1 VINYDTGSSMLYVG
15 HKDIPICVGF
25 YTVSCK
31 LHDKYMITDLH
42 QLSFLLCFNTHN
54 FLVTTPDICTCSPT
68 IILLNIN
75 GLGQYHVVDITF

>member
-1 VINYDTGSSMLYVG
+1 MLYVG

-42 QLSFLLCFNTHN
+42 QLSFLRDFNTYN
-54 FLVTTPDICTCSPT
+54 FSVTRSIKCTFLPT
-68 IILLNIN
+68 IILVNYN
-75 GLGQYHVVDITF
+75 GLGHYQLIDGYSVELRTQQ

>member
-1 VINYDTGSSMLYVG
+1 MINYDTGSSMLYVG

-42 QLSFLLCFNTHN
+42 QLSFLRYFNTHN
-54 FLVTTPDICTCSPT
+54 FLVTTSIKCTFLPT
-68 IILLNIN
+68 IILFNCN
-75 GLGQYHVVDITF
+75 GLGHAGWSLK